1 MKFYLWLLFLSF
13 LLLLENIT
21 FILRKKIIILPETSY
36 LEFKYFESTL
46 TFTELLQNKNFQTII
61 LSIQPAK
68 SWTAI
73 TETDLQAVRT
83 VHLTE
88 LQLIKV
94 KRQATLQFI
103 DTKIFIKSS
112 PKQSITVWTLR
123 HCQFDLAEEAKSKPI
138 LCHHPLPQ
146 FPQAEIQL
154 VWAQRPS
161 EHTANSTKG
170 KAKPCTAPPALQGHS
185 RQCPFYH
192 NIPAVTIRQ
201 CIWNNVVMLL
211 SQKKI
216 THHPNFAFSMIRP
229 ENSQQGRRTSHLHS
243 FCQWSDM
250 ERPKIQASLG
260 LKKIRGAMLIL
271 QPSSWSIQQGKS
283 RDDTNGLKQAPFC

>member
-1 MKFYLWLLFLSF
+1 MKFFLWLLFLSF

-61 LSIQPAK
+61 LSIQSAK

-73 TETDLQAVRT
+73 TETDPQAVRT

-146 FPQAEIQL
+146 FPKAEIQL
-154 VWAQRPS
+154 VGAQRPS

-170 KAKPCTAPPALQGHS
+170 KAKPCTCTS
-185 RQCPFYH
+185 CPSGTF
-192 NIPAVTIRQ
+192 
-201 CIWNNVVMLL
+201 
-211 SQKKI
+211 K
-216 THHPNFAFSMIRP
+216 
-229 ENSQQGRRTSHLHS
+229 
-243 FCQWSDM
+243 
-250 ERPKIQASLG
+250 
-260 LKKIRGAMLIL
+260 AMPIL
-271 QPSSWSIQQGKS
+271 PQYPSSYNQAVYLEQCSYAPQPKENYSSSI
-283 RDDTNGLKQAPFC
+283 FCIFHDKA